1 MVESMSPPSNV
12 LGYTHKYDVS
22 SGIVWASG
30 LRVNYQMEK
39 RDDVPPRRPHKYAL
53 ALEFQSNTCKRSNA
67 AVIRHALGASKIK
80 PHTLA
85 RYVRKYFRTF
95 VLYESIDT
103 VSIFEGR
110 IVVRKYGRKYTP

>member
-30 LRVNYQMEK
+30 LNNQMEK

-103 VSIFEGR
+103 VSIFEGIYILYLR
-110 IVVRKYGRKYTP
+110 R

>member
-30 LRVNYQMEK
+30 LNNQMEK

-85 RYVRKYFRTF
+85 RYSTYESTF
-95 VLYESIDT
+95 VLSYFMKVSI
-103 VSIFEGR
+103 SIFEGR